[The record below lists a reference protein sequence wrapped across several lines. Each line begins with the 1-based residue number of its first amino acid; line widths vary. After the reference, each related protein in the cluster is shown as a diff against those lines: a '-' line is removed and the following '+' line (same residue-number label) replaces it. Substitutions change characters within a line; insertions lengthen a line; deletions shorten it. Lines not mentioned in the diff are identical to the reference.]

1 MTRIGS
7 IGRLGT
13 DQLRALN
20 RIGQLGRAITQNK
33 LRLSTLKRIN
43 SAKDDPSG
51 LVSVSLLER
60 ELAATSAAAKSV
72 TRASAILNT
81 ADSTAGEIL
90 TSLQSARTLIVEVAD
105 GTKTSASDISANQIQ
120 IDTILRAIDT
130 KSHTEFNGR
139 RLLDGSSGFR
149 TSGVDTTK
157 ISDVDIVQKQTA
169 DDVTVSINITTQALQ
184 AKNDYQG
191 GTLSAATTLTVTGPG
206 GAATVSLNNGDDTQA
221 IADAFNKLTYATG
234 ITATKVD
241 ASRVDF
247 ATVDYGTRASI
258 SITATQGTFALT
270 TSGTVKGTDAVATIN
285 GQTVTGDGS
294 VFNVNT
300 SALSAVVKVDP
311 TTGTGAISSFTVS
324 GEGLNF
330 VIGSSPGSTARVGLP
345 SFSTAV
351 LGGVT
356 GKLSSVLSGGSNT
369 LTGGKAAEALKI
381 IDDAISEVT
390 RGRAVIGGFQKY
402 TLDSASR
409 VLAKQ
414 SENLSL
420 SLSAIQDTDVA
431 VETAQLSNNL
441 LLQQSAFQALS
452 ITTLQ
457 NQGVLNLLSSAASR
471 F

>member
-20 RIGQLGRAITQNK
+20 RIRELGRAITANK
-33 LRLSTLKRIN
+33 TRLSTLKRIN

-51 LVSVSLLER
+51 LISATLLER
-60 ELAATSAAAKSV
+60 ELAATDAASKSV
-72 TRASAILNT
+72 TRASAILST

-90 TSLQSARTLIVEVAD
+90 TSLQSARSLIVEVAD

-120 IDTILRAIDT
+120 VDTLLRSIDT
-130 KSHTEFNGR
+130 KSHTDFAGR

-157 ISDVDIVQKQTA
+157 IADVDIVQKQTA
-169 DDVTVSINITTQALQ
+169 ADVTVSINLSTQATQ

-191 GTLSAATTLTVTGPG
+191 GTLSADATLTVTGPD
-206 GAATVSLNNGDDTQA
+206 GAATVSLTNGNDTQA
-221 IADAFNKLTYATG
+221 IADAFNKVTYATG

-247 ATVDYGTRASI
+247 ATVDYGSRASI
-258 SITATQGTFALT
+258 AITATQGTFTLT
-270 TSGTVKGTDAVATIN
+270 TSGTVTGTDAVATIN

-300 SALSAVVKVDP
+300 SDLSAVVKIDP
-311 TTGTGAISSFTVS
+311 TATTGAISSFTVS

-356 GKLSSVLSGGSNT
+356 GKLSSVLSGGGNT
-369 LTGGKAAEALKI
+369 LTGGKAASALKI
-381 IDDAISEVT
+381 VDDAISEVT
-390 RGRAVIGGFQKY
+390 RGQAVIGGFQKY
-402 TLDSASR
+402 TLDSSSR

-414 SENLSL
+414 SENLSS

-431 VETAQLSNNL
+431 VETALLANNQ
-441 LLQQSAFQALS
+441 LLQQAAFQALS
-452 ITTLQ
+452 ITALQ
-457 NQGVLNLLSSAASR
+457 NRDVLSLLTSTAAR
-471 F
+471 L